1 MLIVKLNLR
10 KRSFGFMIDNFTKD
24 CDTLIC
30 INTCEKDADELEYL
44 KKSDFYKK
52 LKETGGIGIID
63 VYRGVSQTKFEN
75 GKLFLEGEE
84 RYDHLHIKTFQ
95 MISWCVKNLSF
106 NRLVKLDCNFL
117 TYKNVGER
125 TRKKI
130 CGVEKVENTIYKKKL
145 KQYFGSN
152 GRPFLYRDLNAWLRQ
167 RGIELDLGQPKWLE
181 DGMNYYCGKCYRID
195 YKLAKFIA
203 CSDKSKLILSQ
214 HNIRDGNGNYPFGVE
229 DVMVGRMYEAFLE
242 NSSNEQIK
250 ELESSVIQNKTN
262 VIAKTKSNIKDI
274 VKKIPKVKL
283 IKPTNN
289 VEKLITTSSTD
300 KTDSKIKVY
309 QIYYAES
316 QKDQLLEGFIPY
328 FNSKATVNL
337 ESGVMS
343 ELIKS
348 DGSLDCDYFGVFSWK
363 VDQKVNCF
371 DLKHL
376 QEKTNDNLDCD
387 IIAPN
392 PQNYIKCA
400 RRIKSEHT
408 IRFNKH
414 KFMDGFDLLVKKLKL
429 SETPEKFMTESR
441 QMIYYNYFIAKSE
454 IYKHF
459 VDTLLDPAIAL
470 FQEDSEMMEMGYSR
484 EDYKNQT
491 PPKNFICDTGLS
503 YYPKIPFLLERLIN
517 VYIYINNVKVG
528 YVL

>member
-1 MLIVKLNLR
+1 
-10 KRSFGFMIDNFTKD
+10 MIDNVTKD

-30 INTCEKDADELEYL
+30 INTCEKDAGEMEYL

-52 LKETGGIGIID
+52 LKETDGIGIIE

-84 RYDHLHIKTFQ
+84 RYDQLHIKTYQ
-95 MISWCVKNLSF
+95 MINWCVENLTF

-117 TYKNVGER
+117 TYSSVGER

-130 CGVEKVENTIYKKKL
+130 CGIDRVENAIYKKKF
-145 KQYFGSN
+145 KQYIGSN
-152 GRPFLYRDLNAWLRQ
+152 GRPFLYRDLNAWLKQ
-167 RGIELDLGQPKWLE
+167 RGIELDLGQPKWLV
-181 DGMNYYCGKCYRID
+181 DGTHYFCGKCYRID
-195 YKLAKFIA
+195 YKLAEFIA
-203 CSDKSKLILSQ
+203 YSEKGKRILNQ
-214 HNIRDGNGNYPFGVE
+214 HNIQDGNGNYPFGVE

-242 NSSNEQIK
+242 NTSDEPIK
-250 ELESSVIQNKTN
+250 KIESPIIQNKQRITSEIKSNVEN
-262 VIAKTKSNIKDI
+262 VIEEA
-274 VKKIPKVKL
+274 PKVKPVE
-283 IKPTNN
+283 PTNKVVKQIPPVSVDRTN
-289 VEKLITTSSTD
+289 N
-300 KTDSKIKVY
+300 KIKVY

-316 QKDQLLEGFIPY
+316 QKDKLMEGFTPY
-328 FNSKATVNL
+328 FNPTATVNL
-337 ESGVMS
+337 ESGVISDLVNS
-343 ELIKS
+343 EESS
-348 DGSLDCDYFGVFSWK
+348 DCGYFGVFSWK
-363 VDQKVNCF
+363 ASQKINRF
-371 DLKHL
+371 DFKRL

-392 PQNYIKCA
+392 PRNYIHCA
-400 RRIKSEHT
+400 RRIKTEHT

-429 SETPEKFMTESR
+429 SETPEKFMTGSQR
-441 QMIYYNYFIAKSE
+441 MIYYNYFIAKSE

-470 FQEDSEMMEMGYSR
+470 FQEDSEMKEMGYSR

-491 PPKNFICDTGLS
+491 PPKNFTNDTGLS